1 MDILSFK
8 CCFSVCYELNS
19 KNQESLLM
27 LKKKHFESVIRSVVL
42 SVIVISV
49 LWCNPCRLHAAEK
62 SDEAKELERRK
73 EGAIQAG
80 LKFLAKHQKKTGQW
94 QSYAS
99 PTAATTLAGL
109 AFLANGHGVANSPY
123 RENIDGAV
131 NYVSQAMQAGS
142 YDGKGE
148 KLMYVEGLALQ
159 FLIHDLGTGKDKIGR
174 KQEQAKLIG
183 KNVKQLIDTQKMNL
197 PKPATG
203 GWRYSPS
210 SVSTDLWATSW
221 AVTALRAARQA
232 GYLVPENTFEAAIDF
247 IDGAF
252 RERKAGGYGFVC
264 RAGVS
269 VRPDIGATSA
279 AILVK
284 TMIDGHKDELVQK
297 AIPYLT
303 ETYAPP
309 KWDDT
314 IYPHGF
320 YWDNFYISSALY
332 VADKALWREFRPE
345 LVEMLL
351 EHQKGDGHWEF
362 PPNNR
367 AKDRRLGDMFSTAMA
382 VLILAQD
389 KHYLPMYWSVK
400 RLYSINH

>member
-1 MDILSFK
+1 MHVLPI
-8 CCFSVCYELNS
+8 YQLNYMS
-19 KNQESLLM
+19 QGTLRM
-27 LKKKHFESVIRSVVL
+27 LKKMHFEPVIRSVL
-42 SVIVISV
+42 FSVMMVSI
-49 LWCNPCRLHAAEK
+49 LLCNPFRLGATEK
-62 SDEAKELERRK
+62 TEEAKELERRK

-80 LKFLAKHQKKTGQW
+80 LKFLAKHQKSTGQW
-94 QSYAS
+94 KSYS
-99 PTAATTLAGL
+99 SSTAVTSLAGL

-131 NYVSQAMQAGS
+131 KYVTQAMQAGS
-142 YDGKGE
+142 YDGRGE
-148 KLMYVEGLALQ
+148 KWMYVEGLALQ
-159 FLIHDLGTGKDKIGR
+159 FLIHDLGTGTDMTAR
-174 KQEQAKLIG
+174 KQDQAKLIG

-203 GWRYSPS
+203 GWRCSTS
-210 SVSTDLWATSW
+210 SVSTDVWATSW
-221 AVTALRAARQA
+221 AVTALRAAQQA
-232 GYLVPENTFEAAIDF
+232 GYSVPENTFEAAIDF

-269 VRPDIGATSA
+269 IRPDIGATSA

-284 TMIDGHKDELVQK
+284 TMINGHKDEMVQK
-297 AIPYLT
+297 AMPYLT

-314 IYPHGF
+314 VYPHGF
-320 YWDNFYISSALY
+320 YWDNFYISSALC

-345 LVEMLL
+345 QVEMLL
-351 EHQKGDGHWEF
+351 EHQQGDGHWEF

-367 AKDRRLGDMFSTAMA
+367 AKDWRLGEMFSTAMA

-389 KHYLPMYWSVK
+389 KHYLPMHWSAK
-400 RLYSINH
+400 QLYSINH